1 MNLDIQGVRKILH
14 LYCTSLVDT
23 LTLSRNSTLLKK
35 IQKNVSTFKTGN
47 IFRTLCVYLQIY
59 VFVEIVG
66 KETFLAGIGFECVKI
81 IVTFCTNFIR
91 LKLKLTM
98 LISAFFRAKYIY
110 LCYFLG
116 VSCRFKLFRLF
127 RTFFLVLNYST
138 IILILCKIKGSS
150 SKYSES
156 AGYPPNIW

>member
-1 MNLDIQGVRKILH
+1 MFQPSKQAIFSEHSVYICKSTYLFKLWARKL
-14 LYCTSLVDT
+14 
-23 LTLSRNSTLLKK
+23 
-35 IQKNVSTFKTGN
+35 
-47 IFRTLCVYLQIY
+47 
-59 VFVEIVG
+59 
-66 KETFLAGIGFECVKI
+66 FLAEIGRMSFECVKI